1 MPSVTASVPPSS
13 PLFPS
18 YLRYFRAGD
27 NMEFN
32 DFRKLRWIWRIY
44 GGNTSKSFSGIMIR
58 VYYYYFPV
66 LVKVYLRHLV
76 FRRI

>member
-1 MPSVTASVPPSS
+1 
-13 PLFPS
+13 
-18 YLRYFRAGD
+18 
-27 NMEFN
+27 MEFN

-58 VYYYYFPV
+58 VYDYYFPV